1 MVFIFATKTQGFT
14 FTRFSFRVSGMA
26 YEAGDLIGMVVLKG
40 NDWVNYQIGL
50 TVKSQ
55 VIVLVF

>member
-1 MVFIFATKTQGFT
+1 
-14 FTRFSFRVSGMA
+14 MA